1 VLTFLV
7 RRPLLPKLERAATPN
22 FSFKTS
28 NFRPSLQEN
37 IPHCPFFV
45 FISVAQSIETM
56 ARPLREKDKDK
67 VQNISANHV
76 RNNSWD
82 DWVPQDRVRKF
93 TPENKELAAQLHNQM
108 KLLQQKAPKSVGKGP
123 GKRGQNGSDF
133 SSRNDSEELGGSV
146 AAAPGRGGPRRNRD
160 YDLEHVSN
168 FLFFIF
174 CLKSFGSGYC
184 GEDSSCMHLRATH
197 HLPYWGWSP
206 HWTAMASLTSL
217 WH

>member
-1 VLTFLV
+1 VSAHFPCKVTV
-7 RRPLLPKLERAATPN
+7 ASKVGKSGYPKLFFQVVELSTFTPRKHPML
-22 FSFKTS
+22 S
-28 NFRPSLQEN
+28 
-37 IPHCPFFV
+37 IFV
-45 FISVAQSIETM
+45 FKSVAQSIETM

-67 VQNISANHV
+67 VQNISANQV
-76 RNNSWD
+76 WNNSWD

-168 FLFFIF
+168 SLFFTF
-174 CLKSFGSGYC
+174 CSMSFGSGYC
-184 GEDSSCMHLRATH
+184 GEDSSMHLRATE
-197 HLPYWGWSP
+197 HLPCWGWSP
-206 HWTAMASLTSL
+206 HWTAMTSLTSL
-217 WH
+217 RH

>member
-1 VLTFLV
+1 VSAHFPCKVTV
-7 RRPLLPKLERAATPN
+7 ASKVGKSGYPKLFFQVVELSTFTPRKHPML
-22 FSFKTS
+22 S
-28 NFRPSLQEN
+28 
-37 IPHCPFFV
+37 IFV
-45 FISVAQSIETM
+45 FKSVAQSIETM

-67 VQNISANHV
+67 VQNISANQV
-76 RNNSWD
+76 WNNSWD

-168 FLFFIF
+168 FLFFTF
-174 CLKSFGSGYC
+174 CSMSFGSGYC
-184 GEDSSCMHLRATH
+184 GEDSSMHLRATE
-197 HLPYWGWSP
+197 HLPCWGWSP
-206 HWTAMASLTSL
+206 HWTAMTSLTSL
-217 WH
+217 RH